1 MDEVFCMNCQEFEK
15 LTFALARQR
24 LYDDAVH
31 QQSLIHAEACARC
44 ADGLLEARIL
54 VEGVR
59 TVAAE
64 INREAAPAHV
74 EAALLDAFRNRQAVP
89 VRVLPVKRT
98 RVAHWKPVA
107 LAAGVLILFSLVVFS
122 WQQAREVGQ
131 KPKSLAAAP
140 PPAIV
145 AEPATAVPSEL
156 RKCTAPA
163 AQANRPR
170 RRAVHQPDAAVGK
183 TERVTEFFS
192 LMEGEEFEA
201 PESGQIVRI
210 ELSGAALLEVGLPVD
225 VAMTNAPIKADV
237 VLGEDGMARAI
248 RFVRQ

>member
-1 MDEVFCMNCQEFEK
+1 MNCQEFEK
-15 LTFALARQR
+15 LTFALARQPVF
-24 LYDDAVH
+24 DDALH

-44 ADGLLEARIL
+44 ADGLLEARML
-54 VEGVR
+54 VESVR

-74 EAALLDAFRNRQAVP
+74 EAALLDAFRNRQPVP
-89 VRVLPVKRT
+89 VSVLPVKRT

-122 WQQAREVGQ
+122 WQQAREMGAN
-131 KPKSLAAAP
+131 PRALAVAPAP
-140 PPAIV
+140 PTV
-145 AEPATAVPSEL
+145 ANPATPAPPEL
-156 RKCTAPA
+156 GKCTAPA

-170 RRAVHQPDAAVGK
+170 RHAVHQPDVEAGK

-210 ELSGAALLEVGLPVD
+210 ELSGAALLEAGLPVD